1 MYRRPVCLDRAA
13 GCTYPAGQACGAAIR
28 RGAADETLLRRPI
41 IVTSTKILPVI
52 ICGGAGSR
60 LWPLSRRA
68 EPKQFAAL
76 TGDSSLFQQ
85 TLQRFGGDDFLPA
98 AVITNAS
105 HADVVRAQAEA
116 LGLPLGPVVLEPMGR
131 NTAACGV
138 VSALLGQRDSHAGAV
153 LMAPADHHIER
164 PDDFV
169 AAIQRARP
177 LSDDGLMVT
186 FGITPTGPHTGFGY
200 IEGGE
205 SVGSGRR
212 VVQFH
217 EKPTRD
223 RAERYVAS
231 GDFLWNAGIFLFEPD
246 AMLGEFSQH
255 APDVLDAVRAAASNG
270 GDTIALDGQAFAS
283 VPDISFDYAIAERTQ
298 RAAVVEADMGWSDI
312 GSYSALFELRARL
325 GVPDMPD
332 GSVVAAGDNVF
343 IDSDDPALTVTVAG
357 LDDVGVI
364 IRAGRVMVVNLK
376 ADQAVKPVVQALPDD
391 LR

>member
-1 MYRRPVCLDRAA
+1 M
-13 GCTYPAGQACGAAIR
+13 
-28 RGAADETLLRRPI
+28 
-41 IVTSTKILPVI
+41 TSTKILPVI

-68 EPKQFAAL
+68 EPKQFAPL

-105 HADVVRAQAEA
+105 HADVVRAQAEE

-138 VSALLGQRDSHAGAV
+138 VSALLGQVDSRAGAV

-169 AAIQRARP
+169 AAIRKARP
-177 LSDDGLMVT
+177 LSDDGMMVT

-200 IEGGE
+200 IEGGD
-205 SVGSGRR
+205 SLSAGRT
-212 VVQFH
+212 VAQFH
-217 EKPTRD
+217 EKPT
-223 RAERYVAS
+223 AEKAAAYIAT
-231 GDFLWNAGIFLFEPD
+231 GDFFWNAGIFLFEPD
-246 AMLGEFSQH
+246 AMLAEFAQH
-255 APDVLDAVRAAASNG
+255 APDVLEAVKAASSER
-270 GDTIALDGQAFAS
+270 GDTIALDKASFAD

-312 GSYSALFELRARL
+312 GSYSALFELRSRL
-325 GVPDMPD
+325 GDPAMPD
-332 GSVVAAGDNVF
+332 GSIVKAGENVF

-376 ADQAVKPVVQALPDD
+376 ADQTVKPVVQALPGE